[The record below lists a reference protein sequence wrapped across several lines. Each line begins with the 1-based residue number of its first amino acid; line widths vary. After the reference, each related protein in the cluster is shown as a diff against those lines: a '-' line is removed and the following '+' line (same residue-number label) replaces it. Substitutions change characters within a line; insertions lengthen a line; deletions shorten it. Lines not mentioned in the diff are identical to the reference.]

1 MTKIIGIDLGTTNSA
16 VAVIEGGEPKILENA
31 EGNRTTPS
39 IVAKTKNGEIAVG
52 QLAKRQAVTNPENT
66 ITAIKRAIG
75 HSYDDPDV
83 QKYLDK
89 APFEHRKSKNGGVE
103 VKFGD
108 D

>member
-39 IVAKTKNGEIAVG
+39 IVAKTKSGEIVVG
-52 QLAKRQAVTNPENT
+52 QLAKRQAVTNPQNT

-83 QKYLDK
+83 QKYLEK

>member
-52 QLAKRQAVTNPENT
+52 QLAKRQAVTNPKNT

>member
-1 MTKIIGIDLGTTNSA
+1 
-16 VAVIEGGEPKILENA
+16 
-31 EGNRTTPS
+31 
-39 IVAKTKNGEIAVG
+39 
-52 QLAKRQAVTNPENT
+52 LAKRQAVTNPENT

>member
-31 EGNRTTPS
+31 EGSRTTPS
-39 IVAKTKNGEIAVG
+39 VVAKTKSGEIVVG
-52 QLAKRQAVTNPENT
+52 QLAKRQAVTNPKNT
-66 ITAIKRAIG
+66 IVAIKRVIG
-75 HSYDDPDV
+75 HSYDDPEV
-83 QKYLDK
+83 QKYLAK
-89 APFEHRKSKNGGVE
+89 VPFEHRKSKNGGVE